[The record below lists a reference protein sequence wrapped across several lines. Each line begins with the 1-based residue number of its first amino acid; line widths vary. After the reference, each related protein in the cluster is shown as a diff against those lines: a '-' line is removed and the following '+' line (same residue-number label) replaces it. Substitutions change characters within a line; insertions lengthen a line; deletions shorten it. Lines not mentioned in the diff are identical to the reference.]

1 MKTIKA
7 VRAYKL
13 MQSIRPKAMDGDSQ
27 MKYIKIMRVLRPVA
41 ENYDKDLEDGKNA
54 LQDEKFEEMQQKA
67 TKHNEAIQAK
77 KNEGLLSFS
86 ELKELNDYFADYDK
100 SVKKL
105 LADLGDEE
113 VTLSL
118 GKISEEAF
126 KKLAESIEVSGDDLI
141 VLSDVILE

>member
-13 MQSIRPKAMDGDSQ
+13 MQSIKPKAMDGDNQ

-67 TKHNEAIQAK
+67 AKHNEAIQAK

-86 ELKELNDYFADYDK
+86 ELKELNDYFTDYDK

-105 LADLGDEE
+105 LADLDNQE
-113 VTLSL
+113 VNLSL
-118 GKISEEAF
+118 DKLSEEAF

-141 VLSDVILE
+141 ALSDVTLE